1 MKYPRFIREIIGT
14 VLTFRETRKR
24 KNEQKQYKRLVLDWL
39 AERLVDSVIQ
49 GWYTSTKQSD
59 PVLKTREGVK
69 QHVYWWNPW
78 RKYDEFFS
86 RNPAFNTS
94 NIQRDVCEAFAIQFP
109 KEGSC
114 TSYLDLNYIDV
125 WYAVMK
131 KMRKEI
137 F

>member
-1 MKYPRFIREIIGT
+1 MKIPRFIREIIGT

-24 KNEQKQYKRLVLDWL
+24 KKEQKQYRRLVLDWL
-39 AERLVDSVIQ
+39 ADRLVDYVIQ

-69 QHVYWWNPW
+69 QHIYWWNPW
-78 RKYDEFFS
+78 RKYDEFFN
-86 RNPAFNTS
+86 RNPSFNTS
-94 NIQRDVCEAFAIQFP
+94 NIQRDVCEAFATQFP
-109 KEGSC
+109 KEVSC

-125 WYAVMK
+125 WHAVVK